1 MIGKT
6 IKSLL
11 TADVTLVALVGTKI
25 YPYVMNEDTALP
37 AVVYT
42 IESLDANYH
51 KGGWAFDEILFA
63 VHSFSKDYS
72 NLQSVVPAARGA
84 LELKNTGFGTQDISM
99 IYLTGQEEGYDNG
112 ADAFYNKQTFKLRIN
127 TY

>member
-6 IKSLL
+6 VKYLL
-11 TADVTLVALVGTKI
+11 AADATLVALVSTRI

-42 IESLDANYH
+42 IDSLEPAYSKD
-51 KGGWAFDEILFA
+51 GWHQDNISFS
-63 VHSFSKDYS
+63 VHSFSRDY
-72 NLQSVVPAARGA
+72 NQLQSVVSAVRGA
-84 LELKNTGFGTQDISM
+84 IELKAAGYGTQDINR
-99 IYLTGQEEGYDNG
+99 IALTSQEEGYDNG
-112 ADAFYNKQTFKLRIN
+112 ADVFYNKQTFTVTIN

>member
-11 TADVTLVALVGTKI
+11 TGDATLVLLVANKI
-25 YPYVMNEDTALP
+25 YPYVMNEDTDLP

-42 IESLDANYH
+42 IESLDPCYN
-51 KGGWAFDEILFA
+51 KQGWANDEISFA
-63 VHSFSKDYS
+63 VHSFAKDYS
-72 NLQSVVPAARGA
+72 VLQSVVSAVRGA
-84 LELKNTGFGTQDISM
+84 LELKNTGYGTQEISM

-112 ADAFYNKQTFKLRIN
+112 ADAFYNKQNFKLIIN